1 VKTASTAW
9 TALACAALLLT
20 GCTSV
25 PSRGGFDAVQQL
37 SGERVGARV
46 YWYQGGPEDAEV
58 QQALDRMLSAEL
70 TADSA
75 VAVAL
80 LKNRSLQATYE
91 DLGISQ
97 ADLVQAGLL
106 RNPRIGAQLAFPV
119 DTTKPSVIAPSFSF
133 DFDFIS
139 LFTLPLRKRAA
150 EESFEAAKL
159 RVSDAVLRLSTE
171 VRIVYFNAAAAEQ
184 LTALCKEY
192 LDAQRV
198 AASLSS
204 RQRTAGNISALEE
217 ALQLDTYDSGR
228 LQLARAEAAATEARE
243 ALTRL
248 LGLWGH
254 AAFFRVAPMPLI
266 PEKEPSLDG
275 LEARAIRQ
283 RLDLAAALHERN
295 ARAATLALVRGAG
308 AVPFLDIGAI
318 AERDSGEGFW
328 SAGPSIA
335 LELPVFDQGQ
345 ARVARAES
353 ALRQQERRMEQLA
366 IDIRSQVRVGKSQV
380 VADRNVVEFYRAV
393 LLPQRMRITGE
404 SLLQYNA
411 MQVGLYQLLSAK
423 QSELNA
429 SREYVEAIRDYWTA
443 KARLAQALGGRL
455 DGAET
460 LDHPAPSGAK

>member
-1 VKTASTAW
+1 VKGTCPRW
-9 TALACAALLLT
+9 TGLACAALLLAA
-20 GCTSV
+20 CSSV
-25 PSRGGFDAVQQL
+25 PSRGGFDEVQHL
-37 SGERVGARV
+37 AEERVGARV
-46 YWYQGGPEDAEV
+46 YWYQGGPEDAQV
-58 QQALDRMLSAEL
+58 QRALDGMLSVEV
-70 TADSA
+70 TADTA

-91 DLGISQ
+91 DLGVSQ

-119 DTTKPSVIAPSFSF
+119 GTSKPSVIAPSFAF

-150 EESFEAAKL
+150 EESFEAGKL
-159 RVSDAVLRLSTE
+159 RVSDAVLRLATE
-171 VRIVYFNAAAAEQ
+171 VRVVYFNVAAAEQ
-184 LTALCKEY
+184 TTVLWKLY
-192 LDAQRV
+192 LDAQRA
-198 AASLSS
+198 AASLAS

-228 LQLARAEAAATEARE
+228 LQLARAEAAAIEARE

-248 LGLWGH
+248 LGLWGQT
-254 AAFFRVAPMPLI
+254 ASFRVAPLPQV
-266 PEKEPSLDG
+266 PDSEPSLDG

-295 ARAATLALVRGAG
+295 ARAAALGLARGAG

-335 LELPVFDQGQ
+335 LELPIFDQGQ

-366 IDIRSQVRVGKSQV
+366 IDIRSQVRAGKSQL
-380 VADRNVVEFYRAV
+380 VADRNVVEFYRTV
-393 LLPQRMRITGE
+393 LLPQKARITAE

-411 MQVGLYQLLSAK
+411 MQVGLYQLLVAK
-423 QSELNA
+423 QSEVNA

-455 DGAET
+455 DGAVPQA
-460 LDHPAPSGAK
+460 HPAPSELK